1 MHRFLRLIAA
11 FVVVGSAEAIRA
23 QGSSPDPAFKTI
35 PFDRWIEEG
44 DQAHIRWT
52 ARILPVELSH
62 HQRLQA
68 KVDIQVDGNELV
80 RRRGKGFLVMLVQ
93 FSDSENRI
101 YQTHEAIDLQ
111 LVKEDIGRSNISYMP
126 AAFVTPGDYRIS
138 LAIFDTASGEH
149 SAMRLSL
156 HVNPLKNDPLQGA
169 WRDLP
174 PVEILQASQSPD
186 DLFLPK
192 ITGRLKLP
200 LETQRPVR
208 IEILVNASPIST
220 GEPSRNEQI
229 NNRSLASLI
238 PALKVIANT
247 DVRKGTLNV
256 ALLDLTIQHVIFQ
269 QDAVHDLDWPKLG
282 AALKQAGPN
291 MIDIHALENRRQ
303 NAQFFV
309 AQVSRRI
316 VGSAPNAPAEPLP
329 ILIVLSG
336 PMAFDSG
343 QDLHPIEFA
352 GRPDTEVFYIRYH
365 SLPERPAINPF
376 LQEQTRGRRSPM
388 SQPRRSQAV
397 MTEPVDSLA
406 HTLKPLQPRLFDV
419 YTPAE
424 FRKVLGNLFD
434 QISRL

>member
-1 MHRFLRLIAA
+1 
-11 FVVVGSAEAIRA
+11 
-23 QGSSPDPAFKTI
+23 
-35 PFDRWIEEG
+35 
-44 DQAHIRWT
+44 
-52 ARILPVELSH
+52 
-62 HQRLQA
+62 
-68 KVDIQVDGNELV
+68 
-80 RRRGKGFLVMLVQ
+80 MLVQ
-93 FSDSENRI
+93 FSDSENGV

-111 LVKEDIGRSNISYMP
+111 LVKEDTGKSIISYTP

-149 SAMRLSL
+149 SAMRLPL
-156 HVNPLKNDPLQGA
+156 HVNPLKKDPLPGA

-186 DLFLPK
+186 DLFLPN

-200 LETQRPVR
+200 LETHRPVR
-208 IEILVNASPIST
+208 IEILVNASPISA
-220 GEPSRNEQI
+220 GEPSRTQQI

-238 PALKVIANT
+238 PALKVIANI

-256 ALLDLTIQHVIFQ
+256 ALLDLTTQHVIFQ

-282 AALKQAGPN
+282 PALKQAGPN
-291 MIDIHALENRRQ
+291 IIDIHALENRRQ

-309 AQVSRRI
+309 GQVSRRI
-316 VGSAPNAPAEPLP
+316 EGSAPNAPTEPLP

-352 GRPDTEVFYIRYH
+352 GKPDAEVFYIRYH

-388 SQPRRSQAV
+388 SQPRRSQPV
-397 MTEPVDSLA
+397 MTEPVDSLE
-406 HTLKPLQPRLFDV
+406 HTLKPLQPHLFDV

-424 FRKVLGNLFD
+424 FRKALGNLFD
-434 QISRL
+434 EISRL